1 MYMSG
6 KFNPDVYVSRDSSCL
21 TENKHHLSQSVASKG
36 ILIIKLY
43 SHLELII
50 QSSVNTE
57 W

>member
-21 TENKHHLSQSVASKG
+21 TENKHQLSQSVASKG

-50 QSSVNTE
+50 QSSVDTE